1 MNYSII
7 LWFILYFSELW
18 MRNITL
24 LSKSM
29 QFRYI
34 NALKYFKII
43 GERNTNRKYILESS
57 A

>member
-18 MRNITL
+18 MKNITL

-43 GERNTNRKYILESS
+43 GKRNTNRKYILESS